1 MSAPWD
7 VTRAAVVGVLAGGA
21 LLLVGALVGRVDVAL
36 VGAVPLL
43 VAVRDLTR
51 RPSGRVVVQLD
62 RDEAGTGAAGAQSA
76 AGSRSATGSQGA
88 ADAPALRAI
97 LQVSVPG
104 AAPAALVGLHRGG
117 RPAGSVLLAVHG
129 LREVHVVVRTA
140 RTGPQEVVSADAQGV
155 GPGAATLGDV
165 TGRVT
170 HSTLVLPAA
179 APLRE
184 VPLPTRLRG
193 LTGPHPS
200 RRPGEGGDLRD
211 VHPFTPGDRLRRID
225 WRATAKRSPDLRE
238 LYVRRE
244 HALGEAAVVLV
255 VDSRDDL
262 GPDPRTW
269 GLTVAPRPD
278 DATSLDLARAAAA
291 SLARAVLAAGDR
303 VGLDDLG
310 VLRRPLP
317 PGGGRQQLD
326 RVRHALALTH
336 PEGAVRARLRSP
348 RLPSGALVVVFSTF
362 LDDEAARAAA
372 AWRRAGHRVLAVDV
386 LPTLRTRHL
395 AERDAVAVRL
405 VLLERE
411 DRLADLRDVDVDVVD
426 WRSEPAVALA
436 TLARRDRRRIGRA
449 APR

>member
-1 MSAPWD
+1 VSAPWD
-7 VTRAAVVGVLAGGA
+7 ATRAAVVGVLAGGA
-21 LLLVGALVGRVDVAL
+21 VLLVGALVGRVDVAM

-43 VAVRDLTR
+43 VAVRDLAR
-51 RPSGRVVVQLD
+51 RPSGRVVVEIGG
-62 RDEAGTGAAGAQSA
+62 DEAVAGAAVAPSA
-76 AGSRSATGSQGA
+76 A
-88 ADAPALRAI
+88 DPPALHTSV
-97 LQVSVPG
+97 LVSVPA
-104 AAPAALVGLHRGG
+104 AAPVALVGLHRGG
-117 RPAGSVLLAVHG
+117 RPAGTVLLAVHG
-129 LREVHVVVRTA
+129 LREVHLVVRTA

-155 GPGAATLGDV
+155 GPGAATVSDPAAPV
-165 TGRVT
+165 TR
-170 HSTLVLPAA
+170 STLVLPAA

-244 HALGEAAVVLV
+244 HALGEAVVVLV

-269 GLTVAPRPD
+269 GLTGSPRPD

-348 RLPSGALVVVFSTF
+348 RLPSGALVVVFSTY

-386 LPTLRTRHL
+386 LPTMRTRHL
-395 AERDAVAVRL
+395 AERDGVAVRL

-436 TLARRDRRRIGRA
+436 TLARRDRRRVGRA